1 MSAARGRTGCAA
13 VRTVQARTKTLGHA
27 LSPLTSRNQRV
38 RNAQWYRDDA
48 ALKREQP
55 FCVKHLER
63 GEQVVATQTDHK
75 IPLVQ
80 GGTNHRSNLQRL
92 CDDCHE
98 AKTLTEQNVRY
109 VY

>member
-13 VRTVQARTKTLGHA
+13 IRTVQARTKPLGHA
-27 LSPLTSRNQRV
+27 LSPLRSSAIRTRDAR
-38 RNAQWYRDDA
+38 WYRDVA
-48 ALKREQP
+48 ELKREQP

-75 IPLVQ
+75 IPLVL
-80 GGTNHRSNLQRL
+80 GGSNHSSNLQRL
-92 CDDCHE
+92 CDECHE
-98 AKTLTEQNVRY
+98 AKTLGEQGARY